1 MRVDEGKEGKY
12 GKWIGKSINGEEDI
26 CKFEQ
31 LMYEYHN
38 LQKMQT
44 KEVFVLHVDRIM
56 SCN

>member
-31 LMYEYHN
+31 L
-38 LQKMQT
+38 KC
-44 KEVFVLHVDRIM
+44 M
-56 SCN
+56 SGIIYRKCKRRKFSYCTSTEL